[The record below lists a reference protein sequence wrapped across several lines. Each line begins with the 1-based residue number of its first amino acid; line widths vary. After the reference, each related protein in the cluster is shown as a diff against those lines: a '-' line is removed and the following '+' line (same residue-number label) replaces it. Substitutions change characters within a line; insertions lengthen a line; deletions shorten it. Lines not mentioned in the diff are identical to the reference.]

1 MKIVD
6 KLRSHKFELTSKNK
20 EISKEIIL
28 DVVKDELNK
37 IRSMFVNPHIDVI
50 GPQPCIIEKRKNIF
64 RWQISA
70 KSKNRTLLHNSLNRV
85 LENHKIIG
93 NKVRLS
99 IDVDP
104 L

>member
-1 MKIVD
+1 MN
-6 KLRSHKFELTSKNK
+6 KLEDIFQALIPEDWLRKEFEKQLT
-20 EISKEIIL
+20 EE
-28 DVVKDELNK
+28 ELNK

-70 KSKNRTLLHNSLNRV
+70 KSKHRTLLHNSLNRV